1 MITSTRN
8 PKVQR
13 VRILLEQ
20 RKEREET
27 QSFVIEG
34 VRLIEEALVSG
45 WMPSLVFFCEGLSE
59 RGQRLIDELISRHVV
74 VEQISPS
81 VMRRITGT
89 ETSQGILAVLPQ
101 QELPLPTVLDFV
113 VIADRLRDP
122 GNLGTLLRTAA
133 AAGVQTVV
141 LTPSTADPF
150 SPKVLRAGMGAH
162 FRLPILQ
169 RTWQEIDNLTRVIY
183 PKMKVLVAEP
193 AEGTPCWRLDLR
205 QPLALVIG
213 GEAEGIGVEARQ
225 RADELVCIPM
235 PGKSESLNAAVAA
248 GILIFEV
255 VRQRAS

>member
-13 VRILLEQ
+13 ARILLAQ

-34 VRLIEEALVSG
+34 VRLLEEALVCG

-59 RGQRLIDELISRHVV
+59 RGQKLIGEFVSRHVE
-74 VEQISPS
+74 VEQIAPS
-81 VMRRITGT
+81 VMQRITGT
-89 ETSQGILAVLPQ
+89 ETPQGILAILPQ
-101 QELPLPTVLDFV
+101 QELPLPAALDFI

-133 AAGVQTVV
+133 AAGVQAVV

-162 FRLPILQ
+162 FKLPILQ
-169 RTWQEIDNLTRVIY
+169 RNWQEIDDLMRSFY

-193 AEGTPCWRLDLR
+193 AEGISCWRLDLR

-255 VRQRAS
+255 VRQRVS

>member
-13 VRILLEQ
+13 ARILLEQ

-34 VRLIEEALVSG
+34 VRLIEEALVG
-45 WMPSLVFFCEGLSE
+45 DWMPSLVFFCEGLSE
-59 RGQRLIDELISRHVV
+59 RGKRLIDELVSRHVE
-74 VEQISPS
+74 VEQVSPP

-89 ETSQGILAVLPQ
+89 ETPQGILAVLPR
-101 QELPLPTVLDFV
+101 QELPLPAALDFV

-133 AAGVQTVV
+133 AAGVQTVM
-141 LTPSTADPF
+141 LTPGTADPF

-169 RTWQEIDNLTRVIY
+169 RTWQEIDNLMRTIT
-183 PKMKVLVAEP
+183 PKMKILVAEP
-193 AEGTPCWRLDLR
+193 AEGIPCWQLDLR

-213 GEAEGIGVEARQ
+213 GEAEGIGMEARQ

-255 VRQRAS
+255 VRQRVS